1 MKREGERIEVE
12 DNIIND
18 LQKRAVMVQ
27 ATGLSSIFSNRTNFD
42 QVIGENETI
51 LRTLGFRYP
60 GYLIN

>member
-1 MKREGERIEVE
+1 
-12 DNIIND
+12 
-18 LQKRAVMVQ
+18 MVQ